1 MKKTV
6 AMIVATALVAL
17 TPMFAYADAGPKSQV
32 SIDDAKLLTEVQT
45 LMDKASAGS
54 FTEDNHGG
62 IVSWANHNFQTLLSS
77 LGISGEQPTRGQIIS
92 AIAKSDAGKS
102 NEGKADADVTG
113 TPTATATVGAAAATE
128 KGNKGKGKSNE
139 DKNKGNGDDEED
151 VTTSAATTA
160 TATTVPTATATPEAT
175 STTPV
180 PTSEERGHRGNPNR

>member
-32 SIDDAKLLTEVQT
+32 SIDDAKLLSEVQT

-62 IVSWANHNFQTLLSS
+62 IVSWATHNFQTLLSN

-102 NEGKADADVTG
+102 NEGKADADVTE

-128 KGNKGKGKSNE
+128 KGNNGKGKSNE
-139 DKNKGNGDDEED
+139 DKNKGNGDDEG
-151 VTTSAATTA
+151 VTTSAATA
-160 TATTVPTATATPEAT
+160 VPTATPEAT